1 MYETY
6 YGFSAKPFQLRP
18 DPHFFFGSKGH
29 KRAMAYLEYGLS
41 QGEGFIVITGEVGA
55 GKTTL
60 VRSLF
65 NRLPSDKIVAAHI
78 VNTHLDPD
86 DTLRM
91 VVSAFGLPYEGASKT
106 DLLTRLERFLC
117 DIDHQGKRAL
127 LIIDEAQN
135 LSARTVEELRMLS
148 NFQTDDHSLLQT
160 FLLGQ
165 PEFRATLHSPGM
177 SQLRQ
182 RVIAS
187 YHLGPMDLPE
197 TRAYIEHRLA
207 TVGWKNDPAF
217 DDGAHAAIFG
227 YTGGIPR
234 KVNTLLDRVLLM
246 GYLEEMH
253 AFTEFDIQTVIADIS
268 EEFQAPE
275 MIGTPAPQAVA
286 ATRPSPVPVAPEPTF
301 DLNEGPP
308 TMTPATVEVLDERM
322 MRLEKSIVSVLSIL
336 KKIVATPQAMPG
348 QPITPHMDNQE

>member
-6 YGFSAKPFQLRP
+6 YGLSAKPFQLRP

-60 VRSLF
+60 VRNLL
-65 NRLPSDKIVAAHI
+65 NKIPTDQIVAAHI
-78 VNTHLDPD
+78 VNTSLDPE

-91 VVSAFGLPYEGASKT
+91 VVSSFGLPYEGASKAE
-106 DLLTRLERFLC
+106 LLNRLEQFLRGV
-117 DIDHQGKRAL
+117 DRQGKRAL
-127 LIIDEAQN
+127 LVIDEAQN
-135 LSARTVEELRMLS
+135 LNARTVEELRMLS
-148 NFQTDDHSLLQT
+148 NFQTDDRSLLQT

-177 SQLRQ
+177 QQLRQ

-187 YHLGPMDLPE
+187 YHLGPMDAQE
-197 TRAYIEHRLA
+197 TRAYVEHRLA
-207 TVGWKNDPAF
+207 TVGWNGDPAF

-227 YTGGIPR
+227 YSGGIPR
-234 KVNTLLDRVLLM
+234 KTNTLMDRVLLM

-253 AFTEFDIQTVIADIS
+253 AFGEADINTVVRDIA
-268 EEFQAPE
+268 EEYQLPE
-275 MIGTPAPQAVA
+275 VMGTPDAGALPQAQLEPGLRTIDTRMGDRRA
-286 ATRPSPVPVAPEPTF
+286 AS
-301 DLNEGPP
+301 
-308 TMTPATVEVLDERM
+308 VEVLDERM

-336 KKIVATPQAMPG
+336 KKIVATPQGAAA
-348 QPITPHMDNQE
+348 QHMDNQE

>member
-1 MYETY
+1 MYENF
-6 YGFSAKPFQLRP
+6 YGLSAKPFQLRP

-60 VRSLF
+60 VRNLF
-65 NRLPSDKIVAAHI
+65 NRLPSDQIVAAHI

-91 VVSAFGLPYEGASKT
+91 VVSAFGLPHEGASKT
-106 DLLTRLERFLC
+106 DLITRLEHFLRFV
-117 DIDHQGKRAL
+117 DQQGKRAL
-127 LIIDEAQN
+127 LVIDEAQN
-135 LSARTVEELRMLS
+135 LNPKTVEELRMLS
-148 NFQTDDHSLLQT
+148 NFQTDEKSLLQT

-165 PEFRATLHSPGM
+165 PEFRATLHSPTM
-177 SQLRQ
+177 QQLRQ

-187 YHLGPMDLPE
+187 YHLGPMDEQE

-207 TVGWKNDPAF
+207 TVGWQGDPAF
-217 DDGAHAAIFG
+217 DDGAHAAIFD

-234 KVNTLLDRVLLM
+234 KTNTLLDRILLM

-253 AFTEFDIQTVIADIS
+253 AFGADDVNTVVRDIG
-268 EEFQAPE
+268 EEFQMPE
-275 MIGTPAPQAVA
+275 SLAEPAREALPAAVRVSDERIGDRRVSA
-286 ATRPSPVPVAPEPTF
+286 E
-301 DLNEGPP
+301 L
-308 TMTPATVEVLDERM
+308 LDERM
-322 MRLEKSIVSVLSIL
+322 MRLEKSVVSVLSIL
-336 KKIVATPQAMPG
+336 KKMVANPQGVATA
-348 QPITPHMDNQE
+348 QPAETDE

>member
-1 MYETY
+1 MYETF

-41 QGEGFIVITGEVGA
+41 QGEGFIIVTGEVGA

-60 VRSLF
+60 VRNLF
-65 NRLPSDKIVAAHI
+65 NRLPSDQIVAAHI

-106 DLLTRLERFLC
+106 DLLTRLEKFLC
-117 DIDHQGKRAL
+117 DVDHQGKRAL
-127 LIIDEAQN
+127 LVIDEAQN

-148 NFQTDDHSLLQT
+148 NFQTDDKSLLQT

-165 PEFRATLHSPGM
+165 PEFRSTLHSPGM
-177 SQLRQ
+177 QQLRQ

-187 YHLGPMDLPE
+187 YHLGPMDAQE

-207 TVGWKNDPAF
+207 TVGWNGDPSF
-217 DDGAHAAIFG
+217 DDGAHAAI
-227 YTGGIPR
+227 YAYSGGIPR
-234 KVNTLLDRVLLM
+234 KVNTLMDRVLLM

-253 AFTEFDIQTVIADIS
+253 AFGEADISTVISDIS
-268 EEFQAPE
+268 EEFQLPEGQQAPALVQDVVPGSSLGSLPHE
-275 MIGTPAPQAVA
+275 LRTLDQRVGERRA
-286 ATRPSPVPVAPEPTF
+286 AS
-301 DLNEGPP
+301 
-308 TMTPATVEVLDERM
+308 VEVLDERM

-336 KKIVATPQAMPG
+336 KKIVATPQGAVT
-348 QPITPHMDNQE
+348 QPVDNQE

>member
-1 MYETY
+1 MYEPY

-41 QGEGFIVITGEVGA
+41 QGEGFIVVTGEVGA

-60 VRSLF
+60 VRNLF
-65 NRLPSDKIVAAHI
+65 NKLPHEQIVAAHI

-91 VVSAFGLPYEGASKT
+91 VASGFGLPHEGATKT
-106 DLLTRLERFLC
+106 DLLTRLEHFLHTV
-117 DIDHQGKRAL
+117 DRQGKRAL
-127 LIIDEAQN
+127 LVIDEAQN
-135 LSARTVEELRMLS
+135 LNPKTVEELRMLS
-148 NFQTDDHSLLQT
+148 NFQTDDKSLLQT

-177 SQLRQ
+177 QQLRQ

-187 YHLGPMDLPE
+187 YHLGPMDAQE
-197 TRAYIEHRLA
+197 TRAYIEHRLH
-207 TVGWKNDPAF
+207 TVGWNGDPSF
-217 DDGAHAAIFG
+217 DDSAHDAIFG

-234 KVNTLLDRVLLM
+234 KTNTLLDRVLLM
-246 GYLEEMH
+246 GYLEELH
-253 AFTEFDIQTVIADIS
+253 HFTGEHIQTVIGDIS
-268 EEFQAPE
+268 EEFQQPDVL
-275 MIGTPAPQAVA
+275 GA
-286 ATRPSPVPVAPEPTF
+286 AAAGGFQHAGASMNAQLMADGMAAMGDRRDSI
-301 DLNEGPP
+301 
-308 TMTPATVEVLDERM
+308 EVLDERM

-336 KKIVATPQAMPG
+336 KKIVATPQGAVPAA
-348 QPITPHMDNQE
+348 QHVDTQE